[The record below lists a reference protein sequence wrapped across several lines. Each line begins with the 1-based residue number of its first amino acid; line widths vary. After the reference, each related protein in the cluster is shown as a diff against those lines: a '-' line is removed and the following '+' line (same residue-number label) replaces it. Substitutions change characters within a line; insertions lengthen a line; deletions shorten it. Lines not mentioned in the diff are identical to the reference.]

1 MVGSLVII
9 SWAYGLIRD
18 SGAVLLDVAPD
29 QAIENAIRERLET
42 GGDRLTDPH
51 LWQIGPGHRAAV
63 VSLVSD
69 RPLAPSAYK
78 DRLSGIP
85 SLSHVTVEVERCRH
99 HGERC

>member
-1 MVGSLVII
+1 SVVII

-29 QAIENAIRERLET
+29 AAIENAIRERLET
-42 GGDRLTDPH
+42 DGDRLTDLH

-78 DRLSGIP
+78 DRLSRIP
-85 SLSHVTVEVERCRH
+85 SLSHVTVEVERCPP
-99 HGERC
+99 HGERR